1 MRSTKESITLPLLR
15 SRGEVL
21 MLGWMLLPM
30 GLVLALTLV
39 LEPVHPLG
47 IVINGM
53 MALGLTAAGAAL
65 ILACS
70 MRLHLVPEGAAV
82 SLFGRTL
89 ARYPAE
95 SLTVIR
101 WDKDQMNGP
110 RLDRLV
116 LSALSLE
123 ELAERRERK
132 LRSSG
137 YYASGV
143 DRRKL
148 RSDWQATFALEQI
161 QRMTRLGQLFPV
173 GRRVLWLQDSRETMA
188 LLQMAYPGAAWHDLR
203 RGPDK
208 SRRSYREKPQTRTE
222 TPQRFQRAHQDVMD
236 GAGSILMVLIFLIP
250 SPVFVV
256 LGTVFAGERE
266 ELSIIGSCLGLVWMF
281 GSLIYMGMFMLGHDW
296 LSAEDAGLRIRKKGG
311 KERLIP
317 ADDLKT
323 AWRIRLISKGGPL
336 TYLVICTH
344 TRQELVQMKEE
355 RMSKTRRGREELS
368 ALGLLESWPELAVR
382 RLLLRRMTLLGYD
395 DPLFLLVGSTDD
407 REKWITERYPQMEVY
422 DLTE

>member
-30 GLVLALTLV
+30 GLVLTLALV
-39 LEPVHPLG
+39 LEPMHPLG
-47 IVINGM
+47 IVINGL

-70 MRLHLVPEGAAV
+70 LRLHLVPEGAAV

-95 SLTVIR
+95 RLTVIR

-123 ELAERRERK
+123 ELAARRERK
-132 LRSSG
+132 LR
-137 YYASGV
+137 ASALSRDGV
-143 DRRKL
+143 AYQKRRG
-148 RSDWQATFALEQI
+148 DWQRSFALEQI

-203 RGPDK
+203 RGPVK
-208 SRRSYREKPQTRTE
+208 SLGLYREKPKPRPE

-236 GAGSILMVLIFLIP
+236 GAGSILMVLIFLVP
-250 SPVFVV
+250 SLVFVV
-256 LGTVFAGERE
+256 LGAVFLGEWE
-266 ELSIIGSCLGLVWMF
+266 ALSIIGSALALVWLF
-281 GSLIYMGMFMLGHDW
+281 GSLIYMGMFMMGHDW

-344 TRQELVQMKEE
+344 TRQELVQMEEE

-382 RLLLRRMTLLGYD
+382 RLLLLRMTLLGYD

-407 REKWITERYPQMEVY
+407 REKWITERYPRMEVY